1 MVLLSLVTMT
11 TTESVPLL
19 DALEQRGDGE
29 VSASWL
35 AKNLETVE
43 LIDVREPHEL
53 TGPLG
58 SIPEAKNV
66 PLLQLVGNPGSV
78 ESGAAVALICRS
90 GRRSSMAAEAL
101 RQAGHEAVASVEG
114 GMLAWN
120 LDVLGKHGV
129 HEDEKIANTHNLS
142 EAVFRTN
149 GLPEVSAGWVQKNLG
164 RFRLIDIRG
173 GGELQEFG
181 RVAQAEH
188 IEMQAFVNG
197 AKELDHEAP
206 MVVMCAS
213 GGRSGRVVS
222 ALETMGFSAVASLEG
237 GLFGWRSEG
246 LPTV

>member
-1 MVLLSLVTMT
+1 MT
-11 TTESVPLL
+11 TTDSVQLME
-19 DALEQRGDGE
+19 ALKQRGDGE

-35 AKNLETVE
+35 AQNLDTVE

-53 TGPLG
+53 TGSLG
-58 SIPEAKNV
+58 SVPQAKNV
-66 PLLQLVGNPGSV
+66 PLLQLVGNPGSI
-78 ESGAAVALICRS
+78 EIGAAVVLICRS

-101 RQAGHEAVASVEG
+101 RGAGHQAVASVEG

-120 LDVLGKHGV
+120 LDVLGNEGV
-129 HEDEKIANTHNLS
+129 HEQEKVSNTHNLS

-149 GLPEVSAGWVQKNLG
+149 GLPEVSASWVQKNLG
-164 RFRLIDIRG
+164 GFRLIDVRG
-173 GGELQEFG
+173 SAELQEFG

-188 IEMQAFVNG
+188 IEMGEFVNG
-197 AKELDHEAP
+197 AMNLDQDAP
-206 MVVMCAS
+206 LVVMCAS

-222 ALETMGFSAVASLEG
+222 ALETLGFTAVASLEG

>member
-1 MVLLSLVTMT
+1 MT
-11 TTESVPLL
+11 DSAQLMAELNE
-19 DALEQRGDGE
+19 DGDGE
-29 VSASWL
+29 VTASWL
-35 AKNLETVE
+35 VQNLEAVD

-58 SIPEAKNV
+58 SVPQARNV
-66 PLLQLVGNPGSV
+66 PLLQLVGNPGSIDTSTPTV
-78 ESGAAVALICRS
+78 LICRS
-90 GRRSSMAAEAL
+90 GRRSAMAGEAL
-101 RQAGHEAVASVEG
+101 RRAGHQAVASVEG

-120 LDVLGKHGV
+120 LDVLGKAGV
-129 HEDEKIANTHNLS
+129 QEQEKIANTHNLS

-149 GLPEVSAGWVQKNLG
+149 GLPEVSAGWVHQNLG

-173 GGELQEFG
+173 AEELKEFG

-188 IEMQAFVNG
+188 IVMQDFVNG
-197 AKELDHEAP
+197 AMNLDHSAP
-206 MVVMCAS
+206 IVVMCAS

-222 ALETMGFSAVASLEG
+222 ALETMGFTAAASLEG